1 MGWFPK
7 RTIGDVLR
15 VTVDQY
21 GDRSALIYGAR
32 SWTWAEFVEEVDRL
46 AVGLM
51 GIGVEA
57 GDHVGLWMT
66 NRPEWLFAMFAIPR
80 IGAVSV
86 PLNTRYRV
94 DDASYAIDQ
103 SDITTL
109 LAIDRSGPIDYLA
122 MLTEMRPAL
131 PKLRRV
137 AMLGDTSSNHLSW
150 DTMLAA
156 GASVSPAELEARA
169 SSVDP
174 DLPMLI
180 VYTSGTTSAPKG
192 AVHSHAWLRRV
203 AERAQLLGLRH
214 DDVHLS
220 YLPLFHAYGYS
231 EIAATCAVT
240 GACQVLMDIFE
251 AEEALDLAER
261 HHATIVHGFDTHYQ
275 DLVRA
280 QRAAP
285 RALDLRL
292 GTLPAGMESTRAIAH
307 EVQEVLCPTVSG
319 WGMSEVWAFAAMSH
333 PSDTVEQR
341 CEASGYPM
349 LDSEFRLV
357 DLETGGPIKAG
368 EPGELLVRT
377 YSTMLGYYN
386 KPDATRATI
395 DPDGWVHTGDL
406 VTIRPDGHLR
416 LIGRCKDMLKV
427 GGENVAPAEIEDRL
441 LDLPAIDEIAV
452 IGTPDERLGEV
463 AAAFV
468 TLHPGTKLSLQ
479 DLVDHLEGRVA
490 SFKVPRQL
498 FVIDEMP
505 MTASGKIR
513 KADLR
518 VRARST

>member
-1 MGWFPK
+1 VHWFPR

-15 VTVDQY
+15 ATVD
-21 GDRSALIYGAR
+21 RPALIYGAR

-80 IGAVSV
+80 IGAVSG

-109 LAIDRSGPIDYLA
+109 LAIDRSWPIDYLA
-122 MLTEMRPAL
+122 MLS
-131 PKLRRV
+131 
-137 AMLGDTSSNHLSW
+137 DTSSNHLSW

-231 EIAATCAVT
+231 ESA
-240 GACQVLMDIFE
+240 
-251 AEEALDLAER
+251 
-261 HHATIVHGFDTHYQ
+261 
-275 DLVRA
+275 
-280 QRAAP
+280 
-285 RALDLRL
+285 
-292 GTLPAGMESTRAIAH
+292 
-307 EVQEVLCPTVSG
+307 
-319 WGMSEVWAFAAMSH
+319 
-333 PSDTVEQR
+333 
-341 CEASGYPM
+341 
-349 LDSEFRLV
+349 
-357 DLETGGPIKAG
+357 
-368 EPGELLVRT
+368 
-377 YSTMLGYYN
+377 
-386 KPDATRATI
+386 
-395 DPDGWVHTGDL
+395 
-406 VTIRPDGHLR
+406 
-416 LIGRCKDMLKV
+416 
-427 GGENVAPAEIEDRL
+427 
-441 LDLPAIDEIAV
+441 
-452 IGTPDERLGEV
+452 
-463 AAAFV
+463 
-468 TLHPGTKLSLQ
+468 
-479 DLVDHLEGRVA
+479 
-490 SFKVPRQL
+490 
-498 FVIDEMP
+498 
-505 MTASGKIR
+505 
-513 KADLR
+513 
-518 VRARST
+518 